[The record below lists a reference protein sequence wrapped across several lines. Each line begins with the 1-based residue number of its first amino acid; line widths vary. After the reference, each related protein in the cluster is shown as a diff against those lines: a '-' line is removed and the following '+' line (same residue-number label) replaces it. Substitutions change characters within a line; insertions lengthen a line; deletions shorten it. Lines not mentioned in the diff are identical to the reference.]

1 MAAVQTLKQRDKD
14 VEEEER
20 IRARAVVSLSDQE
33 FATSINLLTVM
44 SGVGGMEF
52 SVVLPSLWQYVQRIT
67 PPDGGWWTPMHV
79 QLVAVVMFYAATTS
93 LKPLVGSLIDCG
105 VSFRSCLRLAAICG
119 SSGGLL
125 YALAGDVDSALA
137 VPLLLS
143 ARFMAGGGNTMSTIA
158 NLYTINAIKEPE
170 TRKHRLSLFA
180 ASTLVGVFVGPS
192 VVPLF
197 ARVNVA
203 FGPLVI
209 DECTLP
215 GWFLLATFA
224 LLGSLQELYVREPPL
239 SALAPGAT
247 LAGVA
252 LAGTSSEARRRG
264 VCTWQLTLAFIY
276 GTAFMFSINMFSII
290 AVLAVFTD
298 ATWGW
303 GPVANAYADG
313 H

>member
-52 SVVLPSLWQYVQRIT
+52 SVALPSLWQYVQRIT

-137 VPLLLS
+137 VPLVLC

-158 NLYTINAIKEPE
+158 NLYTINVGRLPSRCFAP
-170 TRKHRLSLFA
+170 TRSCA
-180 ASTLVGVFVGPS
+180 TP
-192 VVPLF
+192 
-197 ARVNVA
+197 AR
-203 FGPLVI
+203 
-209 DECTLP
+209 
-215 GWFLLATFA
+215 WWS
-224 LLGSLQELYVREPPL
+224 GSQ
-239 SALAPGAT
+239 A
-247 LAGVA
+247 
-252 LAGTSSEARRRG
+252 
-264 VCTWQLTLAFIY
+264 
-276 GTAFMFSINMFSII
+276 
-290 AVLAVFTD
+290 
-298 ATWGW
+298 
-303 GPVANAYADG
+303 
-313 H
+313 